1 MPARRAQRKV
11 PGGKLVRLEA
21 ACDGGHFSEI
31 RITGDFFVHPEEAL
45 ASIERDLEATGLNGH
60 EQDLERLVAAVIMAN
75 DARLI
80 GFSAKDIA
88 DMLKEI
94 RC

>member
-11 PGGKLVRLEA
+11 PGGKLVRVEA
-21 ACDGGHFSEI
+21 VCEGHHLSNL

-45 ASIERDLEATGLNGH
+45 ASIERDLEATGLSGN
-60 EQDLERLVAAVIMAN
+60 EPDLEMLVGAVIVAS
-75 DARLI
+75 DARLV
-80 GFSAKDIA
+80 GFGAKDIA
-88 DMLKEI
+88 DLLREI